1 MTLSHVFLCSFLTVF
16 LLYGTLIVNALSVL
30 IVVIIMAYCE
40 LVIPVLFD
48 QLQVKK
54 VELCFLGA
62 WVLENKKNEN
72 KLLCLFVLA
81 LSFHVWFF
89 NLQVHFTR
97 IVFFFSISR
106 IIFTYFK
113 PLLYTNMSGWGTSCP
128 FTPSGISRVIEYSVR
143 NSRNY
148 SSSKNL
154 NLHSPSY
161 ELQ

>member
-62 WVLENKKNEN
+62 
-72 KLLCLFVLA
+72 
-81 LSFHVWFF
+81 
-89 NLQVHFTR
+89 
-97 IVFFFSISR
+97 
-106 IIFTYFK
+106 
-113 PLLYTNMSGWGTSCP
+113 
-128 FTPSGISRVIEYSVR
+128 
-143 NSRNY
+143 
-148 SSSKNL
+148 
-154 NLHSPSY
+154 
-161 ELQ
+161 